1 MPETVRHQALTPNFS
16 FSVTGWAFP
25 LPRSQMKGFWLSLT
39 PSLPLLSV
47 NPLSHQALCVLLSQ
61 CFPDSSL
68 LSTPVAFVQ
77 CQLWFPPIC
86 DFLAHFLPFLFS
98 FQTVLPGHQ
107 PLERPLSLV
116 LSRSLRG
123 GSMIWTSQTLI
134 SCPPSLKRIPCKK
147 VWNDDYQAHS
157 KKDLTPQTESN
168 VENIISQLL
177 SKHIF
182 HPLLVGQQHLDLDN
196 QWNLRSR
203 RSRSSG
209 SIDKWRAQM
218 TQVKKKESEILA
230 NFSSVLNGRARRQ
243 VFFFFF
249 KPRT

>member
-1 MPETVRHQALTPNFS
+1 MSETVQHQALTPNFS

-25 LPRSQMKGFWLSLT
+25 LPRSRMKGIWLSLT

-47 NPLSHQALCVLLSQ
+47 NLLSHQALCVLLSV
-61 CFPDSSL
+61 FPRLVSSFHSRSFRPMPVVVSPFMWLPCPFPTVPVL
-68 LSTPVAFVQ
+68 LPDISP
-77 CQLWFPPIC
+77 C
-86 DFLAHFLPFLFS
+86 
-98 FQTVLPGHQ
+98 HQ
-107 PLERPLSLV
+107 PLARPLSLV

-123 GSMIWTSQTLI
+123 DSMIWTLQTLI
-134 SCPPSLKRIPCKK
+134 SCPPNRKRVPCKE
-147 VWNDDYQAHS
+147 VWSDDYQAHS

-196 QWNLRSR
+196 QPNLRSR

-218 TQVKKKESEILA
+218 TEEERVRDSC
-230 NFSSVLNGRARRQ
+230 
-243 VFFFFF
+243 
-249 KPRT
+249 